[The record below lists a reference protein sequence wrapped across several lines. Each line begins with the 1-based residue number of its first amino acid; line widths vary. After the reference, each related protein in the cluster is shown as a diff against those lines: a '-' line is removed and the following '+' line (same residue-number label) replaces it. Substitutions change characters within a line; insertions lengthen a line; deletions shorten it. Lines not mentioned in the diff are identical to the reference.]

1 MRLSEIT
8 KKTAETAE
16 FRGTVYRLRPA
27 FRRVL
32 AAAELMADG
41 RIRYAPKCRY
51 ALKILLSPLSY
62 ITALRLSENGRAEL
76 LDRVFDAL
84 TDGGK
89 KQSRKII
96 SFEKDGGRIY
106 AAFLQSY
113 GIDLA
118 REGEK
123 ISWRQFI
130 QLLGNLPENTR
141 LCEIMKI
148 RSEEIPTDNPRYAAE
163 LARLKAIYDIN
174 DNSYGAGIERL
185 FGSLFRA
192 AENKERND
200 KNG

>member
-1 MRLSEIT
+1 MKLTEIT
-8 KKTAETAE
+8 KKTAERIE
-16 FRGTVYRLRPA
+16 FGGTVYRLRPV

-32 AAAELMADG
+32 AAAELMSDET
-41 RIRYAPKCRY
+41 IRYAPRCRF

-62 ITALRLSENGRAEL
+62 ISASGLSEREQAML
-76 LDRVFDAL
+76 LESVFDSLA
-84 TDGGK
+84 DGGK
-89 KQSRKII
+89 KKSRKII

-118 REGEK
+118 RDGEK

-148 RSEEIPTDNPRYAAE
+148 RSEEIPTDNPKYAAE
-163 LARLKAIYDIN
+163 LTRLKAIYDIN
-174 DNSYGAGIERL
+174 DNSYGAGIQRL
-185 FGSLFRA
+185 FDSLFPA
-192 AENKERND
+192 VGNKERND